1 MGHSGVSSQAEALQT
16 TAPRVP
22 WWRAL
27 LGLIVALGGTVA
39 LFIPMVITF
48 AVATDFKNGNCRES
62 GPIPDTCGHTA
73 AQGYAEAILM
83 LVAPTVV
90 GLLIARPRHV
100 GKIVT
105 AILAVALV
113 IYLLLTFTGETIPP
127 PPVEPTYGA

>member
-1 MGHSGVSSQAEALQT
+1 MDAPVVRSQAETLQT
-16 TAPRVP
+16 TAPRDP

-39 LFIPMVITF
+39 LFIPMVIIF
-48 AVATDFKNGNCRES
+48 AVATNFKNGNCRES

-73 AQGYAEAILM
+73 AQGYAESILM

-100 GKIVT
+100 GKIVA

-113 IYLLLTFTGETIPP
+113 VYLLLTFTGETIPP
-127 PPVEPTYGA
+127 PPVEPPYGA